1 MMKLSTLFLYVLW
14 GLLLTICC
22 SSSQAKAEKR
32 KRLID
37 LAGDYSTDLLKCKQT
52 KDKPCDLCHSG
63 RMAKYCISSPTNDNE
78 KVSVCKFCYNKMKVP
93 EIGERILIPSLENTL
108 EVGKIVRKKDQNGE
122 YLVEFLETEN
132 AQEISANNIIKL
144 AHEIIPNEKLCP
156 MCNYF
161 TFGDKNCARNNC
173 GQIICH
179 SCFDQVSRC
188 EYCRL
193 LHAGA
198 PVKIR
203 QRKVTPKTREIFQRR
218 FGQNFAVLYGLIIG
232 ILYTE
237 QPNGRVE
244 YIVEISNDYFW
255 MSNGVNG
262 KSKFALKN
270 KTIPSI
276 MLENELE
283 VFKSINYEEFI

>member
-1 MMKLSTLFLYVLW
+1 MW
-14 GLLLTICC
+14 GLLLTSCASTSFSSRSTAA
-22 SSSQAKAEKR
+22 SSSSMENKR

-37 LAGDYSTDLLKCKQT
+37 LAGDYSATDLLECIQT
-52 KDKPCDLCHSG
+52 KDVPCELCHSG
-63 RMAKYCISSPTNDNE
+63 RMAKYCVCSPTNYNE
-78 KVSVCKFCYNKMKVP
+78 KVSACKSCYKKMKVP
-93 EIGERILIPSLENTL
+93 EIGERILIPSPENTF
-108 EVGKIVRKKDQNGE
+108 EIGKIVRKKDQNGE

-132 AQEISANNIIKL
+132 AQEISTGNIIKL

-203 QRKVTPKTREIFQRR
+203 QRKVTWKTREIFQRR

-255 MSNGVNG
+255 MSTGVNG
-262 KSKFALKN
+262 KSKFVLKN